1 MRTRSQPTGEFT
13 GRHMLLIMLAFFGV
27 IIGVNVVMAT
37 LASTSWTGF
46 VVENSYVASQEFNT
60 RAEQGRAQAALGWTS
75 SLTIAGGEIRYRLTD
90 AAGKSVSLDGVAVQ
104 LRRPA
109 YAAEDR
115 SLMLTPSND
124 GEFATLA
131 TLGDGLWIIEVDADA
146 RLERPYREV
155 RRIVIAHGVLQ

>member
-1 MRTRSQPTGEFT
+1 MSANTQKSREFT
-13 GRHMLLIMLAFFGV
+13 GRHMLAIILAFFGV
-27 IIGVNVVMAT
+27 VIAVNLTMAT
-37 LASTSWTGF
+37 LANTSWTGL

-60 RAEQGRAQAALGWTS
+60 KAEQGRAQAALGWTS

-90 AAGKSVSLDGVAVQ
+90 VAGKAVSLAGVTVQ

-115 SLMLTPSND
+115 AFVLVASND
-124 GEFATLA
+124 GEFAIQA
-131 TLGDGLWIIEVDADA
+131 TVRDGLWIIEIGADA
-146 RLERPYREV
+146 HLERPYREV